1 MGSFYPSISTDGR
14 YIAFDSE
21 ASNLVSDDTN
31 GVHDVFV
38 HDREFGE
45 TTRVSV
51 SDTGIQ
57 GNLYSGIPS
66 ISANG
71 NYVSFGSEASNLIT
85 GDTNNYPDIF
95 VNLREP
101 YSISG
106 TILTEDLT
114 AVTDVTISLIDSS
127 DLVFRSV
134 INDIDGNYSLT
145 GIPSG
150 TYLLKP
156 WKNGYFFTPE
166 YLYVTVP
173 ADAIDQNFTAVPIG
187 HSPEL
192 DEKLTTSKVTFT
204 WDAIPD
210 AIKYKLQLST
220 KPDFS
225 VLLLNVRTT
234 EPTYF
239 FDTFLQ
245 YSKTYYWRI
254 KPIFADSKVPWL
266 STWQFTSMDRLIKPE
281 LLSPDHNQI
290 LDSSEVTL
298 FWNPVENAVK
308 YKVIIAKDALF
319 TNKVAARSTESTSEM
334 FNLPDGRYYWKVKA
348 IDLYGTKSPWS
359 DYRIFK
365 VNVP

>member
-127 DLVFRSV
+127 DLVFPQR
-134 INDIDGNYSLT
+134 N
-145 GIPSG
+145 
-150 TYLLKP
+150 
-156 WKNGYFFTPE
+156 
-166 YLYVTVP
+166 
-173 ADAIDQNFTAVPIG
+173 
-187 HSPEL
+187 
-192 DEKLTTSKVTFT
+192 
-204 WDAIPD
+204 
-210 AIKYKLQLST
+210 
-220 KPDFS
+220 
-225 VLLLNVRTT
+225 
-234 EPTYF
+234 
-239 FDTFLQ
+239 
-245 YSKTYYWRI
+245 
-254 KPIFADSKVPWL
+254 
-266 STWQFTSMDRLIKPE
+266 
-281 LLSPDHNQI
+281 
-290 LDSSEVTL
+290 
-298 FWNPVENAVK
+298 
-308 YKVIIAKDALF
+308 
-319 TNKVAARSTESTSEM
+319 
-334 FNLPDGRYYWKVKA
+334 
-348 IDLYGTKSPWS
+348 
-359 DYRIFK
+359 
-365 VNVP
+365 